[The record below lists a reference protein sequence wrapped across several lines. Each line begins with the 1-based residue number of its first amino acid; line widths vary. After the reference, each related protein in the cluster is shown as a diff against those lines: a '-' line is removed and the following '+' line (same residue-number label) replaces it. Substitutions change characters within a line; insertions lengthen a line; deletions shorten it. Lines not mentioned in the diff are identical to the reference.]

1 MKATFNARAI
11 FSAAVLR
18 PPRERTR
25 LVLQNSRAH
34 GRPKRSYQSFM
45 RKRDVH
51 VSRSIFF
58 TLASCRMMAHT
69 NRWILFFQNSM
80 QDISGEVETKNDI
93 SLVLRLKVWLSFHHQ
108 RGTESSKSS
117 CIFHAHTPCSAFFLF
132 VEEYFSHF
140 FSSFGWS
147 FKSRDLIPLF

>member
-1 MKATFNARAI
+1 MKATFNARDI
-11 FSAAVLR
+11 FG
-18 PPRERTR
+18 
-25 LVLQNSRAH
+25 
-34 GRPKRSYQSFM
+34 GRPLAPVIEPGWFSNVRGRSDDPSGELSEFYEKERCSC
-45 RKRDVH
+45 
-51 VSRSIFF
+51 SRRIFCF
-58 TLASCRMMAHT
+58 VIASCRMMAHT
-69 NRWILFFQNSM
+69 NRWIFLFQNSM

-117 CIFHAHTPCSAFFLF
+117 CIFHAHTPCSAFLF

-140 FSSFGWS
+140 FSSCGWS